1 MTILIYQTFQKLPIG
16 QMPFVAIFQIKLL
29 ALKSTWFDQV
39 SLLNL
44 NKTKQTGGN
53 YQDMINDTLEEYL
66 LDY

>member
-44 NKTKQTGGN
+44 NKTKQTGDN
-53 YQDMINDTLEEYL
+53 Y
-66 LDY
+66 